1 MVIESNLKCGKYTE
15 KDIIRIYNRD
25 QQTFYVDSGV
35 YPIDLY
41 TSYAPKNKMP
51 IEEFLKP
58 QRRFKHLFK
67 PGNEDL
73 IAAFQAEVDKR
84 WEELQEKCN

>member
-41 TSYAPKNKMP
+41 TSYAPKNNRK
-51 IEEFLKP
+51 I
-58 QRRFKHLFK
+58 RF
-67 PGNEDL
+67 
-73 IAAFQAEVDKR
+73 I
-84 WEELQEKCN
+84 

>member
-41 TSYAPKNKMP
+41 TSYAPKNNRKIIVM
-51 IEEFLKP
+51 IFNRSDTKDVY
-58 QRRFKHLFK
+58 QNWINYTSNNVN
-67 PGNEDL
+67 GGD
-73 IAAFQAEVDKR
+73 
-84 WEELQEKCN
+84 

>member
-1 MVIESNLKCGKYTE
+1 MLIESNLKCGKYTE

-41 TSYAPKNKMP
+41 TSYAPKNNRKIIVM
-51 IEEFLKP
+51 IFNRNDTKDVY
-58 QRRFKHLFK
+58 QNWMNYTSNNVN
-67 PGNEDL
+67 GGD
-73 IAAFQAEVDKR
+73 
-84 WEELQEKCN
+84 